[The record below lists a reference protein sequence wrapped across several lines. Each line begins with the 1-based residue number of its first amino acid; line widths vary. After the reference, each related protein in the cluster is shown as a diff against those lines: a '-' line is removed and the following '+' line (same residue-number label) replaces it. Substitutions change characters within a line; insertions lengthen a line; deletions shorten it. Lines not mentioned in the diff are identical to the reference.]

1 MIEKDI
7 SGESTKEDVAEF
19 YKTKFNVSEEIFN
32 NFIKEFISGDILPY
46 LSEQEF
52 RFLGLKVGITKK
64 SLKYIECNKD
74 KFKEKEINGYISSNS
89 SSEEVQK
96 FLESYLDFKEN
107 SNNINGKMLFELKE
121 EDMKKL
127 GMKLGQRKRLIKFIE
142 QINNKSLKKI
152 IDITITK
159 ESSAEEVS
167 RFLMEKLNFSE
178 ETAENFDFDG
188 ESLFCLDEED
198 MDAIFDELKN
208 EKERE
213 GWAKFIETLK
223 QRKEKLISPFCK
235 SFNKCICLTNI
246 FQFSFS

>member
-19 YKTKFNVSEEIFN
+19 YKTKFNVSEEIFK

-52 RFLGLKVGITKK
+52 RFLGLKVGIMKK

-96 FLESYLDFKEN
+96 FFESYLDFKEN
-107 SNNINGKMLFELKE
+107 SNNINGKMLLELKE

-142 QINNKSLKKI
+142 QI
-152 IDITITK
+152 
-159 ESSAEEVS
+159 
-167 RFLMEKLNFSE
+167 
-178 ETAENFDFDG
+178 
-188 ESLFCLDEED
+188 
-198 MDAIFDELKN
+198 KN
-208 EKERE
+208 
-213 GWAKFIETLK
+213 
-223 QRKEKLISPFCK
+223 
-235 SFNKCICLTNI
+235 
-246 FQFSFS
+246 